1 MYAAAALPLAVL
13 ETEVDDLS
21 DKIVGMRL
29 RRGRLKAGR
38 AIACLRELAPEA
50 VMVRFW
56 GPQEP
61 GDTVTIREIVD
72 KGLAPIYLV
81 DGFGDP
87 EFGEDLFD
95 ELTPAQDWLTAALED
110 EVTFTMNVDG
120 EYLLDLWE

>member
-38 AIACLRELAPEA
+38 AIACLRELA
-50 VMVRFW
+50 
-56 GPQEP
+56 QEP